1 MKQYL
6 LKFKNKL
13 RKSDKDILQNK
24 KFKGLLLKSINSKL
38 HLKYN
43 INSICKINLLF
54 SIINLLKDQFNQD
67 NYLEDMFKVI
77 RVCNLPKNNKLYL
90 EEDTNTD
97 KPNNIH
103 LKWKCYHQEMPNNQA
118 FQALLKDL
126 SAINSLQEVFKR
138 SMSLQ
143 EILHQDNFL
152 QK

>member
-1 MKQYL
+1 M
-6 LKFKNKL
+6 
-13 RKSDKDILQNK
+13 RKSDKDIQQNK
-24 KFKGLLLKSINSKL
+24 KFKDLLLKFINNKL
-38 HLKYN
+38 LLKCN

-54 SIINLLKDQFNQD
+54 SIINLLKDIFNPD
-67 NYLEDMFKVI
+67 NYLEGMFNLI
-77 RVCNLPKNNKLYL
+77 RACNLPRKNKLYL
-90 EEDTNTD
+90 VEDTNTD

-103 LKWKCYHQEMPNNQA
+103 LKWKYYHQEMLNNQA
-118 FQALLKDL
+118 FLALLKDL